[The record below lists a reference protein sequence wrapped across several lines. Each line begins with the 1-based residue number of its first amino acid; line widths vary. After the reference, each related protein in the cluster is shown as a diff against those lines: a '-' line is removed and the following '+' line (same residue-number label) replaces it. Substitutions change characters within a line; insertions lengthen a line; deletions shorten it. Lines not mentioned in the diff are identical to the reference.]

1 MRFALY
7 LPTYAWPDLGF
18 EQAGRMRDFA
28 RKAEARGFD
37 ALWVCEHF
45 LVAPGLYGAVWMSPL
60 LCLSHAAAVTHRI
73 RLATGV
79 LVLPY
84 HHPVTLAREIQSLHH
99 LSGGRVVLGLASGWD
114 GREYES
120 LGGRAPTRSWPPR
133 AGSSPSA
140 T

>member
-18 EQAGRMRDFA
+18 EQAGRMRDFG
-28 RKAEARGFD
+28 RKAEALGFD

-60 LCLSHAAAVTHRI
+60 LCLSHAAAVTRRI
-73 RLATGV
+73 RPDPCSLSPERKGEVGARGR
-79 LVLPY
+79 LP
-84 HHPVTLAREIQSLHH
+84 
-99 LSGGRVVLGLASGWD
+99 GRL
-114 GREYES
+114 
-120 LGGRAPTRSWPPR
+120 GRAPPGT
-133 AGSSPSA
+133 GH

>member
-7 LPTYAWPDLGF
+7 LPTYAWPDLDF
-18 EQAGRMRDFA
+18 EKAGRMRDFA
-28 RKAEARGFD
+28 RKAEALGFD

-60 LCLSHAAAVTHRI
+60 LCLSHVAAVTTRI

-99 LSGGRVVLGLASGWD
+99 LSGGRVVLVWNMQKPEWCLAVK
-114 GREYES
+114 
-120 LGGRAPTRSWPPR
+120 T
-133 AGSSPSA
+133 

>member
-1 MRFALY
+1 
-7 LPTYAWPDLGF
+7 
-18 EQAGRMRDFA
+18 MRDFA
-28 RKAEARGFD
+28 RKAEALGFD

-60 LCLSHAAAVTHRI
+60 LCLSHAAAVTRRI

-99 LSGGRVVLGLASGWD
+99 LSGGRVVLGGVRVGWARVRVAGHPLAE
-114 GREYES
+114 R
-120 LGGRAPTRSWPPR
+120 GRAPTDPAAR

-140 T
+140 K